1 MVEPRQLTLDLG
13 HRPALAREDFLVAP
27 SNRDA
32 VAWIDHW
39 PNWPGPTLV
48 VHGPAGSGKSHLGA
62 VWRNR
67 AAAVALRPDG
77 DMLQQAGEAPA
88 CLVDDAETFRDDA
101 ALLHVLNRLAMRRGH
116 ALVLARTPPARWQG
130 RLADLMSRLRAAATA
145 AIQPPDDALIAAVL
159 AKQFADRQLRVAD
172 GVVNYLVTHMER
184 SLDAAR
190 AVVAAADRTALSGNR
205 AVTVPLVR
213 EVLAALPP
221 AGARAGLV

>member
-1 MVEPRQLTLDLG
+1 MTELRQFTLDLV
-13 HRPALAREDFLVAP
+13 HRPALAREDFMVAP
-27 SNRDA
+27 SNREA
-32 VAWIDHW
+32 VAWIDIW

-62 VWRNR
+62 VWSNR

-77 DMLQQAGEAPA
+77 DLLQQAGDALA
-88 CLVDDAETFRDDA
+88 CLVDDAEAFGDDA
-101 ALLHVLNRLAMRRGH
+101 AMLHVLNRMAARRGH
-116 ALVLARTPPARWQG
+116 VLVLARTPPARWQG

-159 AKQFADRQLRVAD
+159 VKQFSDRQLRVGD
-172 GVVNYLVTHMER
+172 EVVSYLVTHMER

-190 AVVAAADRTALSGNR
+190 AVVAAADRAALSGNR

-221 AGARAGLV
+221 AAGPG